1 MNPINK
7 LNEKLNKN
15 IQNILDLN
23 QIEYNFQNELHL
35 NNEAF
40 NDYITI
46 LIDKDKNINNS
57 LEKLVIK
64 HYFDF
69 VQKFSTNCLDKKLL
83 LLVSLTYNDENKAEC
98 LNQIL
103 EIVNYLLNKI
113 EDIIQLVS
121 ECSKRKKIVQM
132 SFCYFIRIVLLKL
145 NRSEIFKLAD
155 KIINVLIK
163 ENYFSFES
171 IQVIGDVINCKKIL
185 NILLKIFSL
194 LLNF

>member
-46 LIDKDKNINNS
+46 LIDKDKNLNNS

-83 LLVSLTYNDENKAEC
+83 LLVSLTYNDEKKAEC

-113 EDIIQLVS
+113 EDIIQLVNG
-121 ECSKRKKIVQM
+121 CLKRKKNFQM

>member
-46 LIDKDKNINNS
+46 LIDKDKNLNNS

-113 EDIIQLVS
+113 EDIIQIVN
-121 ECSKRKKIVQM
+121 ECSKMKKIVQM